1 MKIAIITLPLHTNY
15 GGILQTYAMQKV
27 LIDMGHTPIT
37 IDYDRRVRLPLNTR
51 YLVYAKNAFKHYIL
65 RKENSV
71 FPDIEFNKE
80 WDYKTQNTRDFIE
93 TYIRRKIVK
102 KVDEINR
109 NEFDAYIVGSDQIW
123 RPLYSHRFPGIE
135 NCFLNFAK
143 GWNVK
148 RIAYA
153 ASFGCDDWEYTE
165 EETKTC
171 KELAKIFDAISVR
184 EESAVNLCKEKLKI
198 DAIHLLD
205 PTLLLT
211 AKDYIKLFETAKT
224 AKSPGNLMCYILDR
238 NNTTQQII
246 TKIATYKKLTPFETN
261 SRAEEDAAL
270 LEEKKQPRVESW
282 LRGFHDAQFV
292 ITDSFHA
299 CVFSILFKKP
309 FIVYGNKARG
319 LARFNSLLK
328 TFGLEERLIGTS
340 EEAVQVINRPIVWNK
355 VEQRLKE
362 MKEKSYRFLLNSLAE
377 HLTKNV

>member
-80 WDYKTQNTRDFIE
+80 WDYRTQNTRDFIE

-123 RPLYSHRFPGIE
+123 RYLYNRDFPGTR
-135 NCFLNFAK
+135 NAFLEFAK
-143 GWNVK
+143 EWNVK

-153 ASFGCDDWEYTE
+153 ASFGTDEWEYSQ
-165 EETKTC
+165 EETLECAK
-171 KELAKIFDAISVR
+171 LAKLFNAISVR
-184 EESAVNLCKEKLKI
+184 ESSAVNICKEKLGVGAAHI
-198 DAIHLLD
+198 LD
-205 PTLLLT
+205 PTMLVPT
-211 AKDYIKLFETAKT
+211 EEYIKLFQEAEIPE
-224 AKSPGNLMCYILDR
+224 SSGNLICYILDR
-238 NNTTQQII
+238 NNETSQII
-246 TKIATYKKLTPFETN
+246 NEIATRKNLTPFYTN
-261 SRAEEDAAL
+261 SKAEDPNAPISERI
-270 LEEKKQPRVESW
+270 QPPVERW
-282 LRGFHDAQFV
+282 LRSFYDAEFV

-309 FIVYGNKARG
+309 FIVYGNKSRG
-319 LARFNSLLK
+319 MARFSSLLK
-328 TFGLEERLIGTS
+328 TFGLEERLVS
-340 EEAVQVINRPIVWNK
+340 SPLEAANIIDKLIDWREVYEI
-355 VEQRLKE
+355 
-362 MKEKSYRFLLNSLAE
+362 
-377 HLTKNV
+377 LTKLQAKSMDFLQVSL